1 MKAEQPYLFEREAF
15 QDEEF
20 FGVDGDGLCEGEE
33 LYEDE
38 LGEEDQDRFF
48 LTVLGH
54 E

>member
-1 MKAEQPYLFEREAF
+1 MKAEQMYLFELEAF

-33 LYEDE
+33 LYEGE
-38 LGEEDQDRFF
+38 TGEEDQDHLF
-48 LTVLGH
+48 LTLLGH